1 MLGYLTTGFQD
12 HVRLREKFGLR
23 VDERMWAFFQQL
35 GIVAADGTPTKNF
48 GDPLWVYLQYRRRKG
63 DARPEDEVRAEGARQ
78 MAAVRQR
85 GVHLAEG
92 HGASRSDLEPRLA
105 TEVRRIYDDGKRSI
119 WAEFDGGFRAGM
131 TGATFLG
138 TRSIDRKDYI
148 LHPSTG
154 EVLNGPSVAAVQDL
168 RARHDGGVD
177 VQLVISDGLNALA
190 IMDQDQ
196 LLPFLQALRE
206 GLSRDG
212 RRVAPVDL
220 VVTGGR
226 VRAGYRI
233 GEQLFGGLPGRRAI
247 LHVIGER
254 PGTGHNTFSVYMTC
268 PGGERWARTGA
279 VDHDITRVVAGI
291 ANTALA
297 PGLGAEN
304 ALRILRDMW
313 VNGQKA

>member
-1 MLGYLTTGFQD
+1 M
-12 HVRLREKFGLR
+12 
-23 VDERMWAFFQQL
+23 
-35 GIVAADGTPTKNF
+35 
-48 GDPLWVYLQYRRRKG
+48 
-63 DARPEDEVRAEGARQ
+63 
-78 MAAVRQR
+78 
-85 GVHLAEG
+85 
-92 HGASRSDLEPRLA
+92 
-105 TEVRRIYDDGKRSI
+105 
-119 WAEFDGGFRAGM
+119 
-131 TGATFLG
+131 
-138 TRSIDRKDYI
+138 
-148 LHPSTG
+148 
-154 EVLNGPSVAAVQDL
+154 QDL

-177 VQLVISDGLNALA
+177 VQIVISDGLNALA

-196 LLPFLQALRE
+196 LRPFLQALRE

-268 PGGERWARTGA
+268 PGGERWARPGA
-279 VDHDITRVVAGI
+279 VDHDITRVVAGV

-297 PGLGAEN
+297 PGLGAQN

-313 VNGQKA
+313 VNGQKG